1 MQARRTAT
9 IKQTALI
16 IHPDGGSASPFH
28 QWLQKWRRTIETK
41 ATEANSIGPH
51 IPHGLKSLVLK
62 VPEPIMEQANSYF
75 EDALHSAK
83 MGGTNVKLADVGGT
97 YKNMMPLNANRERY
111 NVERVHAGG
120 KQTCFFGWL
129 TTFILIALNKHRW
142 DRDQTPVVLVNG
154 QQAKLYEGAKF
165 ETLDEMYKTV
175 IKSSTFDTRK
185 VVGHKRPA
193 VKEEDDAENRPKK
206 KPRRGRE

>member
-1 MQARRTAT
+1 M
-9 IKQTALI
+9 
-16 IHPDGGSASPFH
+16 
-28 QWLQKWRRTIETK
+28 
-41 ATEANSIGPH
+41 
-51 IPHGLKSLVLK
+51 
-62 VPEPIMEQANSYF
+62 
-75 EDALHSAK
+75 
-83 MGGTNVKLADVGGT
+83 
-97 YKNMMPLNANRERY
+97 
-111 NVERVHAGG
+111 
-120 KQTCFFGWL
+120 CFFGWL